1 MLIDTKISTLCTE
14 RLVLLINMFVDYT
27 QLKEIEVGYMSQLS
41 LLSISHTKISQIQAE
56 GLLNL

>member
-27 QLKEIEVGYMSQLS
+27 QLKEIEVGHMS
-41 LLSISHTKISQIQAE
+41 
-56 GLLNL
+56 